1 MKLDRILKESG
12 IIQESK
18 ISQVVAQWKAGRL
31 VSGKV
36 RQQIGLV
43 QDDATGQPLT
53 GTQVKLRMVQAG
65 MKENDPLM
73 PEIKQAADTAFTS
86 STGREDYKQEREKE
100 QRRIGTTIKGAA
112 KRQSKPFFQET

>member
-12 IIQESK
+12 MIQESR
-18 ISQVVAQWKAGRL
+18 IGQVVAQWKAGKL
-31 VSGKV
+31 VPGKIL
-36 RQQIGLV
+36 QQIGLV
-43 QDDATGQPLT
+43 QDDTTGQPLT

-73 PEIKQAADTAFTS
+73 PEIKQAADRAFVS
-86 STGREDYKQEREKE
+86 SAGREEYKQEREKE

-112 KRQSKPFFQET
+112 KRQSRPFFQET